1 MARESAAQKKARE
14 AEEAKQADQAA
25 GGDGAPA
32 APDLL
37 KFVNPEAAQAEAEAQ
52 AQAEVAAADQA
63 AADADAQPVADGK
76 DDEGDTPV
84 APDEAIEPAKPATTE
99 PETTE
104 TTSNSDREYV
114 VIVDSIG
121 LGPAQVATR
130 GETLRLNAS
139 RAQRLLSLKAV
150 CPA

>member
-14 AEEAKQADQAA
+14 AEEAKQADQA

-63 AADADAQPVADGK
+63 AAAAENQPVGDGK

-84 APDEAIEPAKPATTE
+84 APDEADESAK
-99 PETTE
+99 PETTVAAD
-104 TTSNSDREYV
+104 TGNDDREYE

-150 CPA
+150 RPA